1 MKIALCS
8 DLHLEFGPISL
19 QNTENAEV
27 LILSGDIIVAVDLN
41 ELGDANGIMVN
52 GRNKSEMYHKF
63 FQECSERFPNVIY
76 IMGNHEYYHGDFATG
91 LDIIRER
98 LSYLENVFVMERQ
111 TMVIEDVTFIAG
123 TLWTDMNKE
132 DPNTLYGIKGYMN
145 DYRIIKDSRT
155 NTETEIWMFNENN
168 EPYTGKQKLPSKWS
182 PEASVVE
189 HKLMLDTIKA
199 TVESN
204 TSNKYVVIG
213 HHAPSK
219 QSTKPKY
226 QKDVMVNGAYSSD
239 LSEFILDHPQ
249 IKVWTHGH
257 THDVFDYMI
266 GSTRILCNPRGYDAY
281 EDRADQFELCFF
293 EV

>member
-27 LILSGDIIVAVDLN
+27 LILSGDIIVADDLR
-41 ELGDANGIMVN
+41 ELGDATGLMVN
-52 GRNKSEMYHKF
+52 GRNRSEMYHKF

-132 DPNTLYGIKGYMN
+132 DPNTLFGIKGYMN

-204 TSNKYVVIG
+204 ASNKYVVIG

-219 QSTKPKY
+219 LSTKPKY

-281 EDRADQFELCFF
+281 EDRADEFELCFF

>member
-27 LILSGDIIVAVDLN
+27 LILSGDILVAADLN
-41 ELGDANGIMVN
+41 ELGDATGLIVN
-52 GRNKSEMYHKF
+52 GKNKSEQYHKF

-98 LSYLENVFVMERQ
+98 LSYLENVFIMERQ

-155 NTETEIWMFNENN
+155 NVDTTIIHFDDTG
-168 EPYTGKQKLPSKWS
+168 EPMEMPVTKPSKWS

-204 TSNKYVVIG
+204 PTCKYVVIG

-219 QSTKPKY
+219 LSTKPKY
-226 QKDVMVNGAYSSD
+226 QKDVMVNGAYSSE

-266 GSTRILCNPRGYDAY
+266 GGTRILCNPRGYDAY

>member
-27 LILSGDIIVAVDLN
+27 LILSGDILVAVDLN

-76 IMGNHEYYHGDFATG
+76 IMGNHEYYHGDFATA

-98 LSYLENVFVMERQ
+98 LSYLENVFIMERQ

-132 DPNTLYGIKGYMN
+132 DPQTLFGIKGYMN

-204 TSNKYVVIG
+204 ASNKYVVIG

-219 QSTKPKY
+219 LSTKPKY
-226 QKDVMVNGAYSSD
+226 QKDVMVNGAYSSE

-257 THDVFDYMI
+257 THEVFDYMI
-266 GSTRILCNPRGYDAY
+266 GGTRILCNPRGYDAY

>member
-19 QNTENAEV
+19 DNTEGAEV
-27 LILSGDIIVAVDLN
+27 LILSGDILVAADLRARD
-41 ELGDANGIMVN
+41 EYAIMDSH
-52 GRNKSEMYHKF
+52 NKSEMYHTF
-63 FQECSERFPNVIY
+63 FQECSARFPNVIY

-98 LSYLENVFVMERQ
+98 LAYLENVFVMERQ

-132 DPNTLYGIKGYMN
+132 DPQTMYGIKGYMN
-145 DYRIIKDSRT
+145 DYRIINDSRT
-155 NTETEIWMFNENN
+155 SVDTTIIHFDDDG
-168 EPYTGKQKLPSKWS
+168 EPMEMPVTKPSKWS
-182 PEASVVE
+182 PEATVVE

-204 TSNKYVVIG
+204 PTCKYVVIG

-219 QSTKPKY
+219 LSTKPKY

-239 LSEFILDHPQ
+239 LFWIIHRL
-249 IKVWTHGH
+249 KYGH
-257 THDVFDYMI
+257 MAIHMMCLI
-266 GSTRILCNPRGYDAY
+266 I
-281 EDRADQFELCFF
+281 
-293 EV
+293 

>member
-27 LILSGDIIVAVDLN
+27 LILSGDIIVADDLR
-41 ELGDANGIMVN
+41 ELGDATGLMMN

-132 DPNTLYGIKGYMN
+132 DPNTLFGIKGYMN

-204 TSNKYVVIG
+204 ASNKYVVIG

-219 QSTKPKY
+219 LSTKPKY
-226 QKDVMVNGAYSSD
+226 QKDVMVNGAYSSE

-257 THDVFDYMI
+257 THEVFDYMI
-266 GSTRILCNPRGYDAY
+266 GGTRILCNPRGYDMY

>member
-27 LILSGDIIVAVDLN
+27 LILSGDIIVADDLR
-41 ELGDANGIMVN
+41 ELGDATGLMVN
-52 GRNKSEMYHKF
+52 GRNSSEMYHKF

-132 DPNTLYGIKGYMN
+132 DPNTLFGIKGYMN

-204 TSNKYVVIG
+204 ASNKYVVIG

-257 THDVFDYMI
+257 THNVFDYMI
-266 GSTRILCNPRGYDAY
+266 GGTRIICNPRGYDMY